1 MNMYETRKC
10 HHESPHVEMRSAKT
24 PTTTHQSIIIFYSYF
39 NLTCFGLVF
48 QNLLRICLSCL
59 YLYVQFVENLVN
71 MMEHEQETNLF
82 LRFNLYN
89 IFFNIKLIVE
99 ILDTSFQI
107 PNEIIFLLIIRLLY
121 FLDQTHLH
129 LSLLLRFSSLA
140 KYILQNLI
148 EVILYIF

>member
-1 MNMYETRKC
+1 MKQGNATK
-10 HHESPHVEMRSAKT
+10 SPHVEMRSAKK
-24 PTTTHQSIIIFYSYF
+24 PTTTHQSTINFYWYF
-39 NLTCFGLVF
+39 DLTCLGLVF
-48 QNLLRICLSCL
+48 QNLRRSCLSCL